1 VHEGETYNAPYLIHL
16 VTAKIK
22 SRLKE
27 LWQRSIRHDAL
38 NSIGKNEGVTKAKEK
53 FKLHWCKPNGGVSIN
68 AHDKI
73 IINLDSANSAQ
84 PAEAPQPRP
93 TGSNFFRGANLSTF

>member
-1 VHEGETYNAPYLIHL
+1 MHEGEKYDAPYLINL

-27 LWQRSIRHDAL
+27 LWQRSIRHDML

-73 IINLDSANSAQ
+73 IINLDSENSTP
-84 PAEAPQPRP
+84 PAETPQPGL
-93 TGSNFFRGANLSTF
+93 TGSHFFRGDNLSAF